1 MLAQSLSC
9 VSPARQLKREW
20 SLWRE
25 FGWIPQIYATFQK
38 DSLRRRF

>member
-9 VSPARQLKREW
+9 VPPARQLKREW

-25 FGWIPQIYATFQK
+25 LGWI
-38 DSLRRRF
+38 LRDVCDLSKG